1 MPLFR
6 KKESA
11 PQAPPSA
18 VVAAAIPLAGPAGK
32 QAWAA
37 SVSDVAW
44 QKQAWYF
51 YDAVGELRFAFN
63 WLAAALSRAVLFA
76 AETDPETGQ
85 TTGPTDDPRVQAA
98 AEQVLG
104 GPKNLPRILT
114 LVALHWQVSGETY
127 ILILPQGGSR
137 PDRWEAL
144 TRNSLREQGGTW
156 SFKDPLTGVWTKL
169 GPNDR
174 VLRIWQ
180 PHPDEQTHADCAMR
194 AAIPICAEIEKS
206 TQNIA
211 ARLDSRIASNGLY
224 LIPQEIEFPV
234 KDGEQFS
241 AQFFRNML
249 MEAMTASMANPGSAE
264 AQAPIV
270 AQVPGEWIA
279 AMKDGLV
286 DFSTTMDGTV
296 NETREGAVT
305 RLGRTLDL
313 SREIA
318 VGEMAEANHWSAWQI
333 EETTYK
339 IHLQPWL
346 LRFGMSLTTE
356 YFHEVLVRMGVQDPD
371 RFLLNWD
378 ISEVVARP
386 DNRDDL
392 KWLWDQNLV
401 SADYVLSEFGV
412 PDDARPGEEE
422 QRKQLARILV
432 SGAPTLL
439 ENPSV
444 AAELGFTASVPQD
457 GPAAAAVP
465 APEDSVRALPDR
477 QAAPDEGLV
486 AGAELVVYDA
496 LMRAGGRLLTPA
508 YRGQFKAVD
517 RWDLHTVIPVPDPV
531 KLMEGSFQFTDRLA
545 DTYGVDRGQFAR
557 AVETYVHFLLRER
570 RAYRVEDL
578 RTVLEGLA

>member
-1 MPLFR
+1 MSLFR
-6 KKESA
+6 KKDSA
-11 PQAPPSA
+11 ASAPPSA
-18 VVAAAIPLAGPAGK
+18 VVAAALPLAGPAGK

-37 SVSDVAW
+37 STSDVAW

-194 AAIPICAEIEKS
+194 PAIPICAEIEKS

-211 ARLDSRIASNGLY
+211 ARLDSRLMSNGMY
-224 LIPQEIEFPV
+224 LIPQEIEFPS
-234 KDGEQFS
+234 KDGEPFT
-241 AQFFRNML
+241 AQLFRSML

-279 AMKDGLV
+279 AMADGHV
-286 DFSTTMDGTV
+286 DFSTAMDATV
-296 NETREGAVT
+296 NDTREGAVT

-356 YFHEVLVRMGVQDPD
+356 YFHEVLVRMGVPDPD

-378 ISEVVARP
+378 ITEVVARP

-477 QAAPDEGLV
+477 QAVPDEGLV

-496 LMRAGGRLLTPA
+496 LMRAGGRLLTPT
-508 YRGQFKAVD
+508 YRGQFKDVS

-578 RTVLEGLA
+578 RTALEGLA

>member
-6 KKESA
+6 KKDSA
-11 PQAPPSA
+11 PAPPSA
-18 VVAAAIPLAGPAGK
+18 VVAAALPLAGPAGK

-37 SVSDVAW
+37 STSDVAW

-63 WLAAALSRAVLFA
+63 WLAAALSRAALFA

-127 ILILPQGGSR
+127 ILIIPQGR
-137 PDRWEAL
+137 NEPDRWEAL

-174 VLRIWQ
+174 VIRIWQ

-211 ARLDSRIASNGLY
+211 ARLDSRLMSNGLY
-224 LIPQEIEFPV
+224 LIPQEIEFPS
-234 KDGEQFS
+234 KNGEPFS
-241 AQFFRNML
+241 AQVFRNML
-249 MEAMTASMANPGSAE
+249 MEAMTASMANQGSAE

-270 AQVPGEWIA
+270 AEVPGEWIS
-279 AMKDGLV
+279 AMADGHV
-286 DFSTTMDGTV
+286 DFSTAMDATV
-296 NETREGAVT
+296 NDTREAAIT
-305 RLGRTLDL
+305 RLGRTLEL

-318 VGEMAEANHWSAWQI
+318 VGDMAAANHWTAWQI

-356 YFHEVLVRMGVQDPD
+356 YFHQVLTQMGVQDPD
-371 RFLLNWD
+371 RYLLNWD
-378 ISEVVARP
+378 ITEVVARP

-401 SADYVLSEFGV
+401 SADYVLAEFGI
-412 PDDARPGEEE
+412 PDDARPSDEE

-444 AAELGFTASVPQD
+444 AAELGFTPSVPQD
-457 GPAAAAVP
+457 
-465 APEDSVRALPDR
+465 APGTTTTQAQADSVRALPDR
-477 QAAPDEGLV
+477 TAQPEEGLV
-486 AGAELVVYDA
+486 AAAEMIVYDA
-496 LMRAGGRLLTPA
+496 LMRAGGRMLTPT
-508 YRGQFKAVD
+508 YRGQFKDVQ
-517 RWDLHTVIPVPDPV
+517 RYDLHTVIPVADPL
-531 KLMEGSFQFTDRLA
+531 KLMEGSFQFTDRVA
-545 DTYGVDRGQFAR
+545 DGFGLDRTRFRQ
-557 AVETYVHFLLRER
+557 AVEGYVHVLLTER
-570 RAYRVEDL
+570 RAHRVADL
-578 RTVLEGLA
+578 RYVLGAIA